1 MYTVGLDAQW
11 LFFTLFSQLSIY
23 RVAKFSTKGKG
34 SDLDRTKVILFGSL
48 LGDGKLEL
56 SPRSI
61 NARFG
66 FTQSE
71 DHKDYFI
78 FVCNS
83 LSTICSSKYRESSY
97 VDKSGKTYKSL
108 NFWTRAIP
116 MLTELYKI
124 FYYEGVKRI
133 PSDLSLLTPLAFA
146 HLIMQDGSRG
156 TCRGLYICT
165 DGFILTDVQRLA
177 GYLTESYNIRCSIH
191 KSNGNYRIYILAKS
205 VQTVRDLVLPYMH
218 KSMLYKLGI

>member
-48 LGDGKLEL
+48 LGFFAFPNIIPVNRPGTSDLSSKSINSTAPFRGDVRRALRARCTKEIIFGSLLGVGKLDMP
-56 SPRSI
+56 PRSI

-83 LSTICSSKYRESSY
+83 LSTLCSSKYRVYSY
-97 VDKSGKTYKSL
+97 VDKRTGKTYKSL
-108 NFWTRAIP
+108 NF
-116 MLTELYKI
+116 
-124 FYYEGVKRI
+124 
-133 PSDLSLLTPLAFA
+133 
-146 HLIMQDGSRG
+146 
-156 TCRGLYICT
+156 
-165 DGFILTDVQRLA
+165 
-177 GYLTESYNIRCSIH
+177 
-191 KSNGNYRIYILAKS
+191 
-205 VQTVRDLVLPYMH
+205 
-218 KSMLYKLGI
+218 